1 MSGYLDITQE
11 TLEHL
16 VELLEK
22 KDFKKNLIKEI
33 NDDVNIPLINEKT
46 EAKVM
51 EAIYKQ
57 IIKALKNVDLTEN

>member
-57 IIKALKNVDLTEN
+57 IIKALKNVDLTEK